1 MHLISSLISSLSL
14 RRTVCAPLPSSP
26 LARTAGGN
34 HVPRAAEPPTWI
46 PRLPVDCYLRDWELP
61 SYPSPRI
68 LGLSVF
74 FPKTWPPVEE
84 GREQL
89 VGIVWRAEP
98 APCILL
104 GGPGEPSASGRQEG
118 PPQGVVGIPGLP
130 RARGLPRAPHGPV
143 VPSGHL
149 PPLVPP
155 LCPASGSYLAL
166 HVHSLDTM
174 QVITHTL
181 APRCFSSLGD
191 TSSEV

>member
-1 MHLISSLISSLSL
+1 MCPASSLPVGKNC
-14 RRTVCAPLPSSP
+14 RWEPCAKGGRTTRLDPSSTCGLLP
-26 LARTAGGN
+26 
-34 HVPRAAEPPTWI
+34 E
-46 PRLPVDCYLRDWELP
+46 RLGTSVLP
-61 SYPSPRI
+61 KPSDFRS
-68 LGLSVF
+68 LCF

-149 PPLVPP
+149 PPPVPP
-155 LCPASGSYLAL
+155 LCPASGSCLAL